1 LGFTGSGTTPPL
13 GAFGD
18 ETEPSEASRLLIVG
32 VQDELAVNA
41 IATERSNHGT
51 KKKKYYK
58 KKVKSQASNPNLQSI
73 DTTLTSN
80 QPITA
85 QKTDPVDGAHTLPP
99 KS

>member
-18 ETEPSEASRLLIVG
+18 ETEPSEATMLLIAG

-41 IATERSNHGT
+41 IATERSNHGN

-58 KKVKSQASNPNLQSI
+58 KQVKISSFKP
-73 DTTLTSN
+73 
-80 QPITA
+80 QP
-85 QKTDPVDGAHTLPP
+85 PVDRHYPDKQPTDHSTENGPR
-99 KS
+99 